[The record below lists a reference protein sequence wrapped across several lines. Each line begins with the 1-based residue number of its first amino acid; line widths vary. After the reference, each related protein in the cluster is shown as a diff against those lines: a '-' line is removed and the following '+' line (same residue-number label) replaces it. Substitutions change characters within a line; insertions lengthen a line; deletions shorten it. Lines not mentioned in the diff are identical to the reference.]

1 MDKIY
6 IVAEIGNTHEG
17 SVGLAK
23 MFAKSAAQCGVDAVK
38 FQTHIFNEESLASAP
53 NPPYFNN
60 ETRKEYFERTAFT
73 RLQWLE
79 LKEYCEKELKIDFF
93 STPFSIAALNLLESI
108 EVSTYK
114 ISSGDVNNIPLLE
127 KVADTHK
134 KVILSTGMSSW
145 KDIDV
150 AVDTLQSNNCGE
162 LTILQ
167 CTSEYPCPP
176 EFSGIN
182 IIEELKNRYKNVKI
196 GYSDH
201 TIGMAIPLAAVIK
214 GASFIE
220 KHFTLSKKMYGSDAM
235 NSTEPN
241 EFKELVSAVRD
252 IENALSNPVDKD
264 KIADNLLNMKETFEK
279 SIVLSKS
286 LNKGD
291 VITFEDLAF
300 KKPGDGIKPNF
311 YKEVIGRKLVDSVK
325 KDFQLDWDHLV

>member
-1 MDKIY
+1 MNKTY

-23 MFAKSAAQCGVDAVK
+23 MFAKSASECGVDAVK
-38 FQTHIFNEESLASAP
+38 FQTHIFHEESLDSAP

-60 ETRKEYFERTAFT
+60 ESRKEYFERTAFN

-108 EVSTYK
+108 EVNAYK

-127 KVADTHK
+127 KVAATQK

-145 KDIDV
+145 EDIDV
-150 AVDTLQSNNCGE
+150 AVDTLKSNNCGE

-176 EFSGIN
+176 ELSGIN
-182 IIEELKNRYKNVKI
+182 VIDELKNRYKNVKI

-201 TIGMAIPLAAVIK
+201 TIGMAVPLAAVFK

-235 NSTEPN
+235 NSTEPD
-241 EFKELVSAVRD
+241 EFKQLVIAIRD
-252 IENALSNPVDKD
+252 IENALANPVDKNQ
-264 KIADNLLNMKETFEK
+264 IADNLFNMKKTFEK

-286 LNKGD
+286 LNKGHL
-291 VITFEDLAF
+291 ITFEDLAF
-300 KKPGDGIKPNF
+300 KKPGDGIKANF
-311 YKEVIGRKLVDSVK
+311 YKKVIGRKMANSVK